1 MSNPQTNVPRARAH
15 AVAVC
20 NVSSVA
26 SRATWASLPMRIR
39 CAVVLFLAEPQEWG
53 WGSMLTPAYENLP
66 TKTYSS
72 PHAFP
77 SALRSKRA
85 LVQNTMT
92 GDEAAVDR
100 DPVVSIELV
109 VYRVVAPYHWGRGAI
124 RF

>member
-1 MSNPQTNVPRARAH
+1 
-15 AVAVC
+15 
-20 NVSSVA
+20 
-26 SRATWASLPMRIR
+26 
-39 CAVVLFLAEPQEWG
+39 
-53 WGSMLTPAYENLP
+53 MLTCPAYENLP

-100 DPVVSIELV
+100 DPVVSVGGGFPLSARHATC
-109 VYRVVAPYHWGRGAI
+109 YAQRGWVKDCSATC
-124 RF
+124 